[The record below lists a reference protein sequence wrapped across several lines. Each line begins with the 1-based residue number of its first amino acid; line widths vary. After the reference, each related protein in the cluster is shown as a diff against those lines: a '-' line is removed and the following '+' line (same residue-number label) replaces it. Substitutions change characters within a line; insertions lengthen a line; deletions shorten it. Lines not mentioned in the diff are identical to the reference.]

1 MKIKIEKYIKDW
13 ESKCYKG
20 GLPDIAPI
28 ELEKNCNVPSYR
40 KIAYAILKFDN
51 NLKSLGLE
59 SNKRSK
65 AYNDIKRSQL
75 IKEGRLKDLQLNLF
89 Q

>member
-1 MKIKIEKYIKDW
+1 MKLKIEKYIKDW

-20 GLPDIAPI
+20 GLPDFAPV

-40 KIAYAILKFDN
+40 KIAYAILKCDST
-51 NLKSLGLE
+51 LKTLGLY

-65 AYNDIKRSQL
+65 VYNDIKRSQL
-75 IKEGRLKDLQLNLF
+75 IKEGRLKINQTNLF